1 MDSVSGGGVAQPS
14 ASAPIGRRFAAA
26 FIDLFI
32 IPIALGILIGLM
44 ILNVPDV
51 ARSIILVSV
60 NIAWLIFRDVVY
72 SPGRAM
78 VGLKLESLT
87 GAKISVK
94 QALLRNVLIMIP
106 IILVFGYIVEI
117 VALFVKKERIG
128 DGFAKTRVVSA

>member
-1 MDSVSGGGVAQPS
+1 MESVSGEVVSQPS

-60 NIAWLIFRDVVY
+60 NIGWLIFRDVVY

-78 VGLKLESLT
+78 VGLKLESLK
-87 GAKISVK
+87 GAKVTVA
-94 QALLRNVLIMIP
+94 QAFLRNLLIMIP
-106 IILVFGYIVEI
+106 IVLVFGYIVEI
-117 VALFVKKERIG
+117 IALFVKKERIG
-128 DGFAKTRVVSA
+128 DGLGKTRVVSA